1 MGFKE
6 NVEQL
11 CKVKVYVQIS
21 QRCNFSFI
29 GQRHCLLD
37 SHSHD
42 PHVIGLVWILYPT
55 MSVKYWLNEKLFS
68 TAEKF
73 VEWIR
78 VFTGVLRFFLHS
90 NQILLQD
97 AGLRKLDEMA
107 KNCFFYCFWIIR
119 NFLLFD
125 GGEEGRSFVEK
136 SISRRNC
143 NSIRSNFY

>member
-73 VEWIR
+73 VDWIR

-107 KNCFFYCFWIIR
+107 KNCFFLLLWNYKKFSFIWLRRRGKEFCGKI
-119 NFLLFD
+119 NFT
-125 GGEEGRSFVEK
+125 
-136 SISRRNC
+136 
-143 NSIRSNFY
+143 